1 MVATWTP
8 AANSGYYVSQTD
20 YYVNGKH
27 NSAVWYNPS
36 NQFGICDRRTV
47 EAAEFEN
54 LFAGLDSDGKTLLP
68 ASGRRRD
75 RTPAF
80 DYTLSAPRSVSLIW
94 ACASPETKSAIEH
107 AQAEAARAVLKLLE
121 KEASYAR
128 RGKGGTVYEKVPI
141 AAACFLHCDSRPAT
155 HSDGREFGDPNLHTH
170 CVIPNVAVRSDG
182 TVGALHST
190 VLRDWKMTAGAT
202 YHAAL
207 AHHLQRLGFAI
218 DRIGHNGV
226 FEIAGVDDDII
237 EYFSARHNEIVDELS
252 TLGTTGK
259 DSPALASSIAKST
272 RTAKVSNQVISNLEV
287 WKEAALANGFNIN
300 ALESMALEAV
310 KNKDHIKESNSIL
323 DSYRPS
329 VINELM
335 ENRSVV
341 DRRDLVRAG
350 TACLVGSGLG
360 AEQISKKIEQLLD
373 DRDFV
378 VLGSDAI
385 GALRY
390 STPERIRIEHNVVA
404 LAASLAREKWH
415 EIDPKDIATQAE
427 HAGLSTE
434 QSVAALRTCSS
445 TRIAC
450 VEGSP
455 GSGKTTTLAPIVAAY
470 KKAGVRVL
478 GAASAWRIA
487 NVLRDDLQ
495 IESRALASWLERD
508 RHNQSF
514 LDNRTVLIVD
524 ESGLI
529 NSEDTHTLLQAVKK
543 SGAKVILVGDRDQL
557 QAIGGAAGLP
567 LVARAAEN
575 AHVTTIVRQ
584 KEAWA
589 RDAITAFGTG
599 DAATALAAFAKRELL
614 IETEGEAATI
624 KEIGDRWAKIR
635 QVNPAASTL
644 LIAKTNSEVRAINE
658 QIRSRLKIDGVV
670 HGPEITLRTVTPSGH
685 ATSINLSAG
694 DEIRFLKRNDNLG
707 VINGTTG
714 TVLGVATHPGK
725 EKRSD
730 QVIEVNIHGRKVWCP
745 LSELANENNR
755 IPISH
760 AYASTIYGS
769 QGLTVD
775 HAIVLL
781 NPTFDKHDAYV
792 SASRSRGSTE
802 LVINKRLVN
811 ESIFC
816 SANGYDTNRDTE
828 PSQEERISWLATS
841 MSRSS
846 IKESTVDLMEF
857 EMCKRAPQL
866 LQFFD
871 RRQDVQIEAS
881 L

>member
-8 AANSGYYVSQTD
+8 AANSGYYVSQTE
-20 YYVNGKH
+20 YYLEGKH

-36 NQFGICDRRTV
+36 DQFGIYDRETV
-47 EAAEFEN
+47 EATEFEN
-54 LFAGLDSDGKTLLP
+54 LFAGLNSDGETLLP
-68 ASGRRRD
+68 ASGRRSD

-80 DYTLSAPRSVSLIW
+80 DYTLSAPRSMSLLW
-94 ACASPETKSAIEH
+94 AGARPATKSAIEH
-107 AQAEAARAVLKLLE
+107 AQAEAVRAVLKVLE

-141 AAACFLHCDSRPAT
+141 AAACFPHCDSRPAL
-155 HSDGREFGDPNLHTH
+155 HRDGREFGDPNLHTH
-170 CVIPNVAVRSDG
+170 CVIPNLAVRSDG

-190 VLRDWKMTAGAT
+190 VLRDWKMAAGAT

-207 AHHLQRLGFAI
+207 AHHLQKLGFAV

-272 RTAKVSNQVISNLEV
+272 RAAKISSQDISSPDI
-287 WKEAALANGFNIN
+287 WKEAALANGFNVD
-300 ALESMALEAV
+300 ALESIALEAA
-310 KNKDHIKESNSIL
+310 KNKELINESNSIL
-323 DSYRPS
+323 ESYRS
-329 VINELM
+329 GVINELM
-335 ENRSVV
+335 ETRSVV
-341 DRRDLVRAG
+341 DRRDLVRTG
-350 TACLVGSGLG
+350 TAFLVGSGLG
-360 AEQISKKIEQLLD
+360 AEQISQKIERLLGNQ
-373 DRDFV
+373 DFV

-390 STPERIRIEHNVVA
+390 STPERIRIERNVVA
-404 LAASLAREKWH
+404 LSSNLAREKWH
-415 EIDPKDIATQAE
+415 EIEPKDIAAQAAS
-427 HAGLSTE
+427 AGLSSE
-434 QSVAALRTCSS
+434 QSAAALRACSS
-445 TRIAC
+445 SRIAC

-470 KKAGVRVL
+470 KNAGVRVL

-529 NSEDTHTLLQAVKK
+529 NSEDTHTLLQAVET

-557 QAIGGAAGLP
+557 QAIGGAAGLS
-567 LVARAAEN
+567 LVARAVEN

-589 RDAITAFGTG
+589 RNAVIAFGSG
-599 DAATALAAFAKRELL
+599 NAATALSAFAERELL
-614 IETEGEAATI
+614 IETEGETAAI
-624 KEIGDRWAKIR
+624 IEVGDRWSKFR
-635 QVNPAASTL
+635 QINPAASTL

-658 QIRSRLKIDGVV
+658 QIRLRLKIDGVV
-670 HGPEITLRTVTPSGH
+670 HGPEISLRAVTPSGH
-685 ATSINLSAG
+685 AAGINLAAG

-707 VINGTTG
+707 VINGTVG
-714 TVLGVATHPGK
+714 TVLSISGQPVTDVRIDP
-725 EKRSD
+725 
-730 QVIEVNIHGRKVWCP
+730 VIEVNVQGRKIRFPV
-745 LSELANENNR
+745 SELADENNR
-755 IPISH
+755 IPLSH

-792 SASRSRGSTE
+792 AVSRARDSTE

-811 ESIFC
+811 KSIFF
-816 SANGYDTNRDTE
+816 SANGYDTNRDIE
-828 PSQEERISWLATS
+828 PSQAERISWLATR
-841 MSRSS
+841 MSRAN
-846 IKESTVDLMEF
+846 IKESTVDLMDLEAHKLTTHHIRPMEKRLGL
-857 EMCKRAPQL
+857 EME
-866 LQFFD
+866 
-871 RRQDVQIEAS
+871 V
-881 L
+881 